1 MAAPVLLFLV
11 IMSTALPVLA
21 HGVPIQSTKE
31 ASAMENRGARNE
43 LKYDGSYYM
52 FYYKHI
58 AIGGVSRLFFLP
70 SFLLF
75 LRKGMKCVLMERV
88 MERVM
93 VCCLSPLCAC
103 VPRHSQLVV
112 SMRCRSTATI
122 RLQM

>member
-1 MAAPVLLFLV
+1 M
-11 IMSTALPVLA
+11 
-21 HGVPIQSTKE
+21 
-31 ASAMENRGARNE
+31 NYE
-43 LKYDGSYYM
+43 LKYYGS
-52 FYYKHI
+52 YYKHI
-58 AIGGVSRLFFLP
+58 VIGGACRFFFLP

-103 VPRHSQLVV
+103 VPRHSQLIV

-122 RLQM
+122 RLQMYRRLLSCKERFFCAID